1 MFVCESVR
9 NIKAVLNPE
18 NSVFTKHTLV
28 IWYVLINR
36 EEGMALN
43 VPTGLI
49 CVIELCYTRA

>member
-28 IWYVLINR
+28 VCSNKQGGRNGTKCSDWSYMR
-36 EEGMALN
+36 
-43 VPTGLI
+43 
-49 CVIELCYTRA
+49 Y